1 MKKIISWIAG
11 IFEDQSDRPSS
22 KRFVLFICLFFYYLL
37 VKGSLEGKV
46 INENILFTTGAL
58 ILFCV
63 GAITSEFLMK
73 MYQDKNDITKST
85 TTKSETTTASK
96 ETGQ

>member
-1 MKKIISWIAG
+1 MKLIKWFAA
-11 IFEDQSDRPSS
+11 IFEDQVGIPSS

-37 VKGSLEGKV
+37 VRGSLEGKV
-46 INENILFTTGAL
+46 INENILFTTGVL

-73 MYQDKNDITKST
+73 MYQDKSDIIKSST
-85 TTKSETTTASK
+85 TKTETKTEESKTT
-96 ETGQ
+96 